1 MRRSLLLIGT
11 VALLFCSALTVFA
24 QIPNPGFESWTGVS
38 PDNWFTN
45 NVPGLWVP
53 VTQSRTAHSG
63 TFAVRG
69 EVISGVALPFYS
81 PQIVA
86 GTSADG
92 FSYDQRSATITG
104 YYQFFPVAGSGDR
117 FSIDALLW
125 KGGAGGSGVAVAG
138 AALPTAVSSYTQFSV
153 PFTYLTGD
161 VPDWCTINIIIIG
174 PSSGTPQVGSYF
186 LVDDLAFAG
195 TTPTAVNNS
204 EISTPN
210 AFKLQQN
217 YPNPFNPSTKIDFS
231 LAQPGFVMLKIY
243 DVLGAEVAT
252 LVNEQKSTG
261 SYRVNWNAAGLPSG
275 VYLYRI
281 TVSSE
286 KGQLYN
292 TAKRLVLVK

>member
-1 MRRSLLLIGT
+1 MRG
-11 VALLFCSALTVFA
+11 
-24 QIPNPGFESWTGVS
+24 
-38 PDNWFTN
+38 D
-45 NVPGLWVP
+45 
-53 VTQSRTAHSG
+53 
-63 TFAVRG
+63 
-69 EVISGVALPFYS
+69 VISAAALPVYS

-117 FSIDALLW
+117 FCIDALLW
-125 KGGAGGSGVAVAG
+125 KGGVGGSGVAVAG
-138 AALPTAVSSYTQFSV
+138 ADLPTAVSSWTQFSV
-153 PFTYLTGD
+153 PFTYIAGD
-161 VPDWCTINIIIIG
+161 VPDWCTFTIVILG
-174 PSSGTPQVGSYF
+174 SGSATPQVGSYF

-195 TTPTAVNNS
+195 TATAVNS
-204 EISTPN
+204 GELSTPN

-292 TAKRLVLVK
+292 AAKRLVLVK